1 MFMIHPRTLLLK
13 PQRIMEILPEIV
25 KLGFNPN
32 TVHFALAF
40 RSRALISKPLWEQKM
55 EAYKSFGLSEDQV
68 YSAFK
73 IQPMCM
79 LISEKKIKKLMT
91 FFISKLNIETSII
104 CKNPSILMLGLEK
117 RIIPRALK
125 TRGNT
130 PKYALIL
137 HSPFIGQASAR
148 NKKSIQLHLERSYV
162 NKSGSAGCLGFYN
175 KAGAPRKADD
185 AWQWGGAGFFPD
197 PPRPRIDPLRVL
209 RPVK

>member
-40 RSRALISKPLWEQKM
+40 RSMALISKTLWEQKM
-55 EAYKSFGLSEDQV
+55 EAYRSFGLSEDRV

-91 FFISKLNIETSII
+91 FFINKLNIETSVI
-104 CKNPSILMLGLEK
+104 CKNPSILMLSLEK

-148 NKKSIQLHLERSYV
+148 NKGRMASYLATRIQLHLERSYV
-162 NKSGSAGCLGFYN
+162 NKLGSAGCLGFYN
-175 KAGAPRKADD
+175 KAVAPRKTNDVMNARKLYKKGL
-185 AWQWGGAGFFPD
+185 AQLKIVP
-197 PPRPRIDPLRVL
+197 
-209 RPVK
+209 